1 MKRICINQ
9 QMRGKIVSLA
19 FLMIV
24 TSLSI
29 SLVCG
34 CITTTK
40 LKQTWGDIEMYVQQG
55 RLYMSK
61 GQYDQAISEFNKA
74 LEINPK
80 YVNAYL
86 YRGIAYMQKGQHDQ
100 AISEFNSL
108 LRLKPGLATA
118 YRGLGGAYGHKG
130 QYDQAISAFNKAIEI
145 NPKSFQAY
153 NDRAVSY
160 GRKGEYDQAISD
172 FNKALEINPQYLVAY
187 NGRGNVFKKK
197 LQYDQAISDFNKA
210 IDINSRYHKA
220 YFGKAD
226 ALEKLGRIKEAIES
240 YRNFLQYCPPKDAS
254 HPIVLLAK
262 DKIKEINR
270 KALQKTEAVA
280 TRPSLNN
287 IQGKRFYASYAVV
300 IGISK
305 YKHTAE
311 DGLTDLNFADDDA
324 ETFAATLRELGWQ
337 DSHIKLL
344 LNERATQR
352 NIMIALESWLTKTGP
367 NDLIV
372 LFWSGHA
379 FPDPENPEKVY
390 LACYDTRISIPP
402 TGYRMDKVHTALK
415 ERRARNVI
423 VFADTCHAGKLITR
437 GKKGIAIVPHINKM
451 HKQQSIPKGWIFMVG
466 ADTDRLAIE
475 NSSWSNGAFT
485 HCLIQGLSGKADG
498 FQSVA
503 SKDGIV
509 TMGELRAY
517 LKTSMPDETQKVL
530 GVGKRPVITTSTGN
544 PDIWN
549 LTLQRQ

>member
-29 SLVCG
+29 YLVCG
-34 CITTTK
+34 CSSTTE
-40 LKQTWGDIEMYVQQG
+40 LKQTWGHIETYVERG
-55 RLYMSK
+55 KFYMSK

-74 LEINPK
+74 IQINPK

-86 YRGIAYMQKGQHDQ
+86 YRGHAYAEKGQYDQ

-108 LRLKPGLATA
+108 LRLKPRLAAA
-118 YRGLGGAYGHKG
+118 YHGLGYAYGKKG
-130 QYDQAISAFNKAIEI
+130 QHDQAISEFNKAIEI
-145 NPKSFQAY
+145 NPKFFQAY
-153 NDRAVSY
+153 LNRAVSY
-160 GRKGEYDQAISD
+160 RLKGEYDQAISD
-172 FNKALEINPQYLVAY
+172 CNKALEINPQYLNAY
-187 NGRGNVFKKK
+187 YERGVVYTKK
-197 LQYDQAISDFNKA
+197 LQYDQAISEFNKA
-210 IDINSRYHKA
+210 IDINPRYHKA
-220 YFGKAD
+220 YVGKGG
-226 ALEKLGRIKEAIES
+226 ALENLGRIKEAIES
-240 YRNFLQYCPPKDAS
+240 YRNFLQYSPPKDAS
-254 HPIVLLAK
+254 HPTVLFAK
-262 DKIKEINR
+262 DKIKETDR

-280 TRPSLNN
+280 TRPSLNS

-305 YKHTAE
+305 HKHPAQ
-311 DGLTDLNFADDDA
+311 DGLTDLIFADDDA
-324 ETFAATLRELGWQ
+324 ERFAATLRELGWQ
-337 DSHIKLL
+337 DSHIRLL
-344 LNERATQR
+344 LNEQATQR

-367 NDLIV
+367 NDLVI

-379 FPDPENPEKVY
+379 FPDPEDPEKVY
-390 LACYDTRISIPP
+390 LACYDTEISIPP
-402 TGYRMDKVHTALK
+402 TGYRMDKVHAALK

-466 ADTDRLAIE
+466 ADTDRLAVE

-485 HCLIQGLSGKADG
+485 HCLVQGLSGKADG

-517 LKTSMPDETQKVL
+517 LNTSMPDETQKVL